1 MSRAIARVVLLAGV
15 FAGPDPATAQNG
27 TALVSAETLCR
38 AAPSPSADAVG
49 ILDTGDVVLFFQGV
63 YAATGQWTRVTPS
76 RPGHG
81 VSGGCWVPS
90 SEVAPARGTGRF
102 LQLADRLLS
111 ATVGPTLDELLA
123 VHNLFAHPWHRE
135 EVEASAVLSE
145 RRRGLLARAVKVAQR
160 QQLDGR
166 RPVDEPLVLAWIE
179 SLGEQVTYSEGGS
192 GDGSWT
198 MAVTA
203 YEPESEPPRSQPVER
218 ATRPERGEMA
228 VIAPDVACRSRPS
241 RTAYSYSH
249 VLPLDF
255 HFLTDRADTSVA
267 GGAWVHVGRWGCWV
281 LGEHTAPGDSEE
293 HVMAMTRRLLTS
305 GEGWSS
311 ENRLRLYNA
320 LSSWNRGH
328 REEVEAS
335 PVLGLARLRVLEVAL
350 DELRARASGV
360 RTDAWIAALGD
371 EVTLTDEGHS
381 WTVSDEAYLS
391 LYEQHRADPFAEEIL
406 WTFASESAGYD
417 CEGGF
422 ACSVRGAV
430 VERLARYWT
439 DFPNGRHIAEAV
451 AHGRTVLDHGLES
464 CNAARGADPDS
475 PEAGMWEW
483 SGWDRSGAEITR
495 ELLATLSEVNDED
508 KAPLLG
514 ILAEL
519 EACAA

>member
-1 MSRAIARVVLLAGV
+1 MTRAIARVVLLAGV
-15 FAGPDPATAQNG
+15 VVGPNPAAAQNG

-76 RPGHG
+76 RAGHG

-90 SEVAPARGTGRF
+90 SDVAPARGTGHF

-111 ATVGPTLDELLA
+111 ATVGPTLDELLV

-145 RRRGLLARAVKVAQR
+145 RRRRLLTRAVEVAQR
-160 QQLDGR
+160 PQLDGR

-179 SLGEQVTYSEGGS
+179 SLGEQVAYSEGGS

-198 MAVTA
+198 MVPAA
-203 YEPESEPPRSQPVER
+203 HELEAEPSRSPPAER
-218 ATRPERGEMA
+218 PTRFGSADMA
-228 VIAPDVACRSRPS
+228 VIAPDVACRHRPS
-241 RTAYSYSH
+241 RTAYSYSRI
-249 VLPLDF
+249 LPLDF
-255 HFLTDRADTSVA
+255 HFRTERADTSVA
-267 GGAWVHVGRWGCWV
+267 GEAWVHVGLRGCWV

-293 HVMAMTRRLLTS
+293 HVMAMTDRLLTS

-311 ENRLRLYNA
+311 DNRLRWYNV

-328 REEVEAS
+328 REVVETS

-350 DELRARASGV
+350 DELEARASGV
-360 RTDAWIAALGD
+360 RTHAWIASLGD

-391 LYEQHRADPFAEEIL
+391 LYEKHREDRFAEEIL
-406 WTFASESAGYD
+406 WTFASESAGYS
-417 CEGGF
+417 CEGEF
-422 ACSVRGAV
+422 ACFVRGAV
-430 VERLARYWT
+430 IARLARYWKE
-439 DFPNGRHIAEAV
+439 FPNGAYIAEAV
-451 AHGRTVLDHGLES
+451 AHGRTVLNHGLES
-464 CNAARGADPDS
+464 CNAARGADPDP
-475 PEAGMWEW
+475 PEAGTMRW

-495 ELLATLSEVNDED
+495 ELLATLAEVNDDD